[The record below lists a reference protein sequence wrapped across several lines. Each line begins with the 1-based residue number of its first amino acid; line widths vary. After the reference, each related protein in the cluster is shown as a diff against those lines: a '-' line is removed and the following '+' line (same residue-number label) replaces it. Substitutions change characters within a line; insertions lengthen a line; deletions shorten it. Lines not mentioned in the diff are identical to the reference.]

1 MTRRHEALFRGKYV
15 AQEARRGQDR
25 AADHQFATNGL
36 PRFVPISNLDFKT
49 GIAPPSSKFG
59 NVKTDGFD
67 SKREARRAAELRLL
81 ERSGA
86 ISNLRFQVQY
96 VLIPAQYEG
105 GKCVE
110 RACTYEAD
118 FVYHKDGETIVE
130 DAKGFPNDRWPI
142 KRKLML
148 FVHRVRVREV

>member
-1 MTRRHEALFRGKYV
+1 MTSRFTREYGAHLHV
-15 AQEARRGQDR
+15 AQESRKDARAG
-25 AADHQFATNGL
+25 DHDYLTM

-49 GIAPPSSKFG
+49 GVAPLSKFG

-67 SKREARRAAELRLL
+67 SKREAKRAAELRLL
-81 ERSGA
+81 ERAGE
-86 ISNLRFQVQY
+86 ITNLHFQVQY

-118 FVYHKDGETIVE
+118 FVYVRDGKTVVE
-130 DAKGFPNDRWPI
+130 DAKGFPN
-142 KRKLML
+142 
-148 FVHRVRVREV
+148 